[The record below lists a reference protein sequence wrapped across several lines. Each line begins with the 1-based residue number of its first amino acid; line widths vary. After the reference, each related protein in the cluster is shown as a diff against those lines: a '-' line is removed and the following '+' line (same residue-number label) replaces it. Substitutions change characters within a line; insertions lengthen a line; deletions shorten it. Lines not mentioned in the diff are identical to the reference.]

1 MCLTS
6 SSSDQ
11 INILVRE
18 RKGEAPLLFEVILNN
33 VARGSDFINLP
44 LCGGTI
50 LFIFYMLVRI
60 CCSNVRYL
68 LVYCIGV
75 IESMGFYCCF

>member
-18 RKGEAPLLFEVILNN
+18 RKGEALLLFEVILNN

-50 LFIFYMLVRI
+50 LFIF
-60 CCSNVRYL
+60 
-68 LVYCIGV
+68 
-75 IESMGFYCCF
+75 